1 MTKFKKGQHVVLR
14 MHNGRLDERSRY
26 SIRCCGAKQAIL
38 DRLSL
43 GGDGQWY
50 ALHGCRGRTFYLDQP
65 ERLEY
70 YRERGMD
77 QSHLRTDWK
86 QIWSLAGLDGWDPV
100 EN

>member
-14 MHNGRLDERSRY
+14 DHNGRLDERSRY
-26 SIRCCGAKQAIL
+26 SIRSCGKKQAIL

-43 GGDGQWY
+43 GEDGQWRTSGY
-50 ALHGCRGRTFYLDQP
+50 RGRSFYLDQP

-77 QSHLRTDWK
+77 PRHLKTDWK
-86 QIWSLAGLDGWDPV
+86 QIWSLAGLDGWDAEV
-100 EN
+100 N